1 LTLEEYCRVVDDIV
15 ELQPHVVFTLTGGE
29 PLLNADCFAIARYI
43 RARGCRVYLLS
54 NGLLIRNNNI
64 ATIAQLFDLV
74 TLSIDGPT
82 REVHAR
88 TRGDNFDRV
97 IAATQ
102 LLETHGVNY
111 TLSMTVTQQNIAYIE
126 AMAQRFGNR
135 LNFAPYFPISGEVSS
150 LSITGVDYFRALKQA
165 QGVRPL
171 GCCEQALEGAIG
183 SPCHKCAIGDGE
195 FSISATGDVYP
206 CQLLHTETFYA
217 GNVHEQSIGD
227 IYRHATAL
235 ERCARLDVDTMEGC
249 RTCPIKYICGGSC
262 RARAYY
268 GCGDVAAA
276 SDFCTYEREAFYDGI
291 VALYAQN
298 GVDEDIR

>member
-1 LTLEEYCRVVDDIV
+1 MSV
-15 ELQPHVVFTLTGGE
+15 Q
-29 PLLNADCFAIARYI
+29 
-43 RARGCRVYLLS
+43 
-54 NGLLIRNNNI
+54 
-64 ATIAQLFDLV
+64 
-74 TLSIDGPT
+74 
-82 REVHAR
+82 
-88 TRGDNFDRV
+88 DRV
-97 IAATQ
+97 P
-102 LLETHGVNY
+102 V
-111 TLSMTVTQQNIAYIE
+111 

-217 GNVHEQSIGD
+217 GNVHEQPIVD

-249 RTCPIKYICGGSC
+249 RTCLIKYICGGSC

-268 GCGDVAAA
+268 GCGNVAAA

-298 GVDEDIR
+298 GVDEEIRQ